1 MYTLRFPFR
10 LPPNS
15 RIGPDEV
22 SKFAGPFEL
31 SLKEVDNLYVLNVS
45 GLPSEEEAKAFITNI
60 RTGLAWLLLK
70 YGITADTV
78 FEPQT
83 THYASD
89 PELAAAN
96 FSKNFGVNIDSPI
109 DGTIVE
115 LQPAVYQTGKRMLL
129 GGGVRVTITTHFP
142 LEEFVLDPLTEGV
155 MAPESKAFTSDQKL
169 TVALDLYGAY
179 FTEKS
184 LNARFLTLIMALE
197 VLAVD
202 VERTPLVLELL
213 DQWDK
218 QVKEL
223 RKTLDRKSK
232 DAQSL
237 DDISSQLLHKR
248 VSSKRGKI
256 KNLVLCTLQA
266 VPGVDALGLANKARD
281 LYDLRSTLVHEGSL
295 DPKELGRAI
304 EDANDILRRVLMTRF
319 QKLIG
324 II

>member
-22 SKFAGPFEL
+22 SKHVGPFEL
-31 SLKEVDNLYVLNVS
+31 SLKEVNNLYVLKVR
-45 GLPSEEEAKAFITNI
+45 GLLSEVEAKAFIANI

-70 YGITADTV
+70 YGIPADAD
-78 FEPQT
+78 FELQT
-83 THYASD
+83 TQYFTD
-89 PELAAAN
+89 PEKVAADL
-96 FSKNFGVNIDSPI
+96 SKASGGHVEPA
-109 DGTIVE
+109 DGAINE
-115 LQPAVYQTGKRMLL
+115 LSPAVYLTGKRIQVWS
-129 GGGVRVTITTHFP
+129 GVPETMTTHFP
-142 LEEFVLDPLTEGV
+142 LGEFVLDPLSEGV
-155 MAPESKAFTSDQKL
+155 MFPASKAFAEDHKL

-184 LNARFLTLIMALE
+184 SNARFLTLIMALE

-202 VERTPLVLELL
+202 VERSTFVLELL
-213 DQWDK
+213 DQWGK
-218 QVKEL
+218 QVSEL
-223 RKTLDRKSK
+223 RKTVEPKSE

-237 DDISSQLLHKR
+237 DDIGRQILHKR

-256 KNLVLCTLQA
+256 RNLVLFTLQDVA
-266 VPGVDALGLANKARD
+266 GVDAVGLAKKARD

-304 EDANDILRRVLMTRF
+304 EDGNDIVRRVLMTRF

-324 II
+324 VI

>member
-22 SKFAGPFEL
+22 SKLAGPLEL
-31 SLKEVDNLYVLNVS
+31 SLKEVDNLYVLKVS
-45 GLPSEEEAKAFITNI
+45 GLPSEEEAKAFILNI
-60 RTGLAWLLLK
+60 RAGLAWLLLK
-70 YGITADTV
+70 NGIPAEAK

-83 THYASD
+83 TYYAPD
-89 PELAAAN
+89 PKQAAVN
-96 FSKNFGVNIDSPI
+96 FSKSFGVNIDNPI

-115 LQPAVYQTGKRMLL
+115 LQPAVYLTGKRMLL
-129 GGGVRVTITTHFP
+129 GTGGRVTITTHFP

-155 MAPESKAFTSDQKL
+155 MAPASNTIATDQKL
-169 TVALDLYGAY
+169 TVALDLYNTY

-197 VLAVD
+197 ALAVD

-213 DQWDK
+213 NEWSQKVNEILDK
-218 QVKEL
+218 VDPES
-223 RKTLDRKSK
+223 D

-237 DDISSQLLHKR
+237 KAIGKELLFKR
-248 VSSKRGKI
+248 VDSIGRAI
-256 KNLVLCTLQA
+256 RNLVLYTLQDVA
-266 VPGVDALGLANKARD
+266 GVNAKAIAKRVTK
-281 LYDLRSTLVHEGSL
+281 LYGLRSKLVHSGYL
-295 DPKELGRAI
+295 DPKELGDATAQAKEIVQQVLRA
-304 EDANDILRRVLMTRF
+304 RF

-324 II
+324 IV